1 MPVTSH
7 KNRATRSNPEHGEP
21 SPHMS
26 IPETAKYLR
35 VNENTVRVMIADGRL
50 KAYRLGERVIRLR
63 RSEIDA
69 AMEEI
74 GGAAL
79 A

>member
-7 KNRATRSNPEHGEP
+7 KNRATRSHPEHGEQ

-35 VNENTVRVMIADGRL
+35 VNESTVRVMIADGRL
-50 KAYRLGERVIRLR
+50 KAYRLGDRIIRLR

-69 AMEEI
+69 AMEAI
-74 GGAAL
+74 GGAV
-79 A
+79 